1 MNIPRPKVHLPRPVL
16 NIPRPKVHRLP
27 RPAIRLPR
35 PAIRLPRALPARPA
49 AIGLALLVAAGCAAV
64 ALRSGGGSGQATEAT
79 SSKLAVRLPDGWKPA
94 PANAGGLELTAPV
107 AAGAAGAGRPELL
120 AGFAADRG
128 QVRRLIEAADASG
141 GDRAT
146 VRLGALQARTWGR
159 ARVDGTPARVYVGYT
174 SSGPLVAI
182 CHSAPGSPAARSCQ
196 NVVQTLTLSG
206 PRPISPASIEQFR
219 SRFGS
224 TITTLRKTW
233 IERRAALAAAPI
245 ASDQAREASA
255 LERTFTEAS
264 SQIADIRIPSGVADT
279 TSVVSALGQAA
290 DGYGTLADA
299 IRRADHSGYDGA
311 RADILASEAR
321 LEKAVAQAAIP

>member
-1 MNIPRPKVHLPRPVL
+1 MPRLRCG
-16 NIPRPKVHRLP
+16 
-27 RPAIRLPR
+27 
-35 PAIRLPRALPARPA
+35 RAAAPARPRRRPPPSWRC
-49 AIGLALLVAAGCAAV
+49 GCPTA
-64 ALRSGGGSGQATEAT
+64 R
-79 SSKLAVRLPDGWKPA
+79 KPA

-141 GDRAT
+141 GDPAT

-159 ARVDGTPARVYVGYT
+159 ARVGGTPARVYVGYT

-279 TSVVSALGQAA
+279 TAVVSALGQAA